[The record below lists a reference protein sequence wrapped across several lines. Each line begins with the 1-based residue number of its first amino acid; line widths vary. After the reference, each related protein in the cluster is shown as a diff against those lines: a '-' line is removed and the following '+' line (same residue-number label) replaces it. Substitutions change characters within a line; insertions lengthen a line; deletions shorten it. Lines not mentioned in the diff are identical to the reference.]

1 MFGRVLDRL
10 AEVHRTRH
18 EVLVF
23 TASGTGS
30 MEGAVAN
37 TCSPGDRVLV
47 VSFGNF
53 GERWVAIA
61 EAYGCEVVH
70 LRYDWGETPQA
81 SDIASALAEGGA
93 TAVFTTQ
100 SETSTGVVADIEAI
114 SRAVGGAALLVV
126 DAISSL
132 GAVPLETDAWG
143 VDVVV
148 AGSQKALMTPPGPRH
163 RGRVPGGAGPL
174 RSARSR
180 RASTWTGRGRRRR
193 SRRIRP
199 VTPFTP
205 AITLVNGLDAALGLL
220 LDEGLENVYDR
231 HVRLGR
237 AARAGVKALG
247 LELFSPD
254 EDRSAVVTA
263 IRMPEG
269 TSGADVIRA
278 VAERHT
284 ITLEGGR
291 GPLAGKIVRIGHVGY
306 ISVEDVVDGLRAVAD
321 VMELDG
327 DAGASCRAGGLRVS
341 ERQKVLVREPI
352 AEGGLEILR
361 ERFDVDVTADGDL
374 AEMIGG
380 YDALIVRS
388 ATKVTRELIERAER
402 LKVIGRAG
410 VGVDNVDLDAA
421 TERGII
427 VANAPQST
435 VISAAE
441 HTIGLLL
448 ALSRNIPQAHAAL
461 KEGRWERSRYGGLE
475 LAGKTLGLIGFGR
488 IGQQVARRASGLE
501 MRVLAYDPHVAP
513 DRFKALGVERAGGL
527 DEVLA
532 EADFL
537 SLHVSLTSET
547 RGMIGADELAKAKP
561 GVRLVNAARGEL
573 VEEAAL
579 AEAVRSGQVRGR
591 GAGRLLRRAVHGRA
605 ARAGHA

>member
-10 AEVHRTRH
+10 AEVHRTDG

-100 SETSTGVVADIEAI
+100 SETSTGVVADVEAI
-114 SRAVGGAALLVV
+114 SRAVGNHALLVV

-148 AGSQKALMTPPGPRH
+148 GGSQKALMTPPGLATAAVSQAAWAAAERSTSPRFY
-163 RGRVPGGAGPL
+163 L
-174 RSARSR
+174 DWARAQKSQ
-180 RASTWTGRGRRRR
+180 SEDP
-193 SRRIRP
+193 P

-220 LDEGLENVYDR
+220 LDEGLDNVYDR

-263 IRMPEG
+263 IRMPEE

-321 VMELDG
+321 VMSLDG
-327 DAGASCRAGGLRVS
+327 DAA
-341 ERQKVLVREPI
+341 
-352 AEGGLEILR
+352 
-361 ERFDVDVTADGDL
+361 
-374 AEMIGG
+374 
-380 YDALIVRS
+380 
-388 ATKVTRELIERAER
+388 
-402 LKVIGRAG
+402 
-410 VGVDNVDLDAA
+410 
-421 TERGII
+421 
-427 VANAPQST
+427 ANA
-435 VISAAE
+435 
-441 HTIGLLL
+441 
-448 ALSRNIPQAHAAL
+448 AL
-461 KEGRWERSRYGGLE
+461 E
-475 LAGKTLGLIGFGR
+475 
-488 IGQQVARRASGLE
+488 
-501 MRVLAYDPHVAP
+501 AYA
-513 DRFKALGVERAGGL
+513 
-527 DEVLA
+527 
-532 EADFL
+532 
-537 SLHVSLTSET
+537 
-547 RGMIGADELAKAKP
+547 
-561 GVRLVNAARGEL
+561 
-573 VEEAAL
+573 
-579 AEAVRSGQVRGR
+579 
-591 GAGRLLRRAVHGRA
+591 
-605 ARAGHA
+605 